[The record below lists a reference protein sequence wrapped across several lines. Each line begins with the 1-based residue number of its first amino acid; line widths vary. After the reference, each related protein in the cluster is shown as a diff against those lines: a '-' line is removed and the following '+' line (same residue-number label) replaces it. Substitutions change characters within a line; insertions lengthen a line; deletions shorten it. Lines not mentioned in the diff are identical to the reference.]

1 MFEVTHGAVP
11 KYAGKGYG
19 NLGSEILSA
28 EIMAGHMRLN

>member
-1 MFEVTHGAVP
+1 MFGVTHGTVP

-28 EIMAGHMRLN
+28 EIVLGHMRLI